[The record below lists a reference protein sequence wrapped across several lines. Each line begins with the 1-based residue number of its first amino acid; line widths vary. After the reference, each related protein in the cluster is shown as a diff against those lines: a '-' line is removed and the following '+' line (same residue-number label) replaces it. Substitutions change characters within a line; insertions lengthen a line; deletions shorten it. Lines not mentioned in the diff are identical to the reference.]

1 MPIINP
7 RGRPITGNSQEFQ
20 SRRFI
25 TPTPQQLGSDIGYK
39 MGFAPSYG
47 AIASARY
54 EKADKKIKCYK

>member
-1 MPIINP
+1 MPIENP
-7 RGRPITGNSQEFQ
+7 RGLPITGNIKDFQ
-20 SRRFI
+20 SKNLI
-25 TPTPQQLGSDIGYK
+25 TPTSQQLGSDIGYK